1 MRYCLKSHT
10 INGKAKYGYIYAKNY
25 KQVKE
30 KLKSITQTVCVQ
42 DKNIERGT
50 YSELLSKWLQ
60 SKLIAVKE
68 STFSRYS
75 RIVDVYIIPY
85 LGDLYVS
92 EFSTAIIEQF
102 THNLLTSGKK
112 DGSGGLSS
120 KTVSDILVVIK
131 SSLEYGHENG
141 YSVNCNAKRILIKK
155 HDKEMRVLTPAEQ
168 IKFVSYL
175 REDMDLYKFGTLL
188 SLYTGIR
195 IGELCALR
203 WENIQS
209 DINAIIIRETLQRI
223 PSVEEKSKT
232 KIIITEPKSECSVR
246 EIPCLI
252 AYTLLLLNSVLHPNH
267 ICLQAIRKDMPSQE
281 QCNIISNNISRK
293 VVFHL
298 PTIIPSAILLPQ
310 DVLRQDLMSKA

>member
-1 MRYCLKSHT
+1 M
-10 INGKAKYGYIYAKNY
+10 
-25 KQVKE
+25 
-30 KLKSITQTVCVQ
+30 CVQ

-246 EIPCLI
+246 EIPLPDCLHTLI
-252 AYTLLLLNSVLHPNH
+252 AKFRSSPKSYLLTGDKERYAEPRTMQYHFKQYIKKSG
-267 ICLQAIRKDMPSQE
+267 
-281 QCNIISNNISRK
+281 
-293 VVFHL
+293 
-298 PTIIPSAILLPQ
+298 IPSANYHSLRHTFATRCIEAGFDVKSLSEILGHSNVNITLNRY
-310 DVLRQDLMSKA
+310 VHSSFELKAKNMNKLTF